1 MAALIFSGIV
11 QVQHGVHVIGNNT
24 QRRAENERRGN
35 QMNTTTIRPAAGLF
49 DRIAAFLAGLNDSR
63 RRYATYRQT
72 LRELD
77 GLTDRELS
85 DLGLHRS
92 EIERVALDAAYGK

>member
-1 MAALIFSGIV
+1 
-11 QVQHGVHVIGNNT
+11 
-24 QRRAENERRGN
+24 
-35 QMNTTTIRPAAGLF
+35 MNTPAIRTTTTVL
-49 DRIAAFLAGLNDSR
+49 DRIAAFFAGLNESR
-63 RRYATYRQT
+63 RRYGVYRQT

-92 EIERVALDAAYGK
+92 EIERIALDAAYGN